1 MIEKGNRFIIFLTLW
16 SLSHAAYTSRMAPI
30 SRFRAP
36 SAFRP
41 GVVLQR
47 APYPP
52 RLMPVHRAPFV
63 VYRNMPHRYSIK
75 PMSPVVTRNV
85 FSMPWKTTARIP
97 VPVTPEYDYAR
108 AASQP
113 VIRTDGAIHTIPAP
127 NLSLAEKPIVVADV
141 GNIDGSD
148 SHFAPEAVKPT
159 YEVTENNGETQTVKL
174 QTKVDVPAGFTKANS
189 DPSFDVNAHNDGTP
203 QFNPEYV
210 QVQTPAIA
218 PQEFSVQRFNGLPT
232 HQDLIQSGA
241 EGLIIPPD
249 SFYQSDPLFLEKL
262 QNQLLQKYPAV
273 EFIPYTPT
281 QIPSQIQ
288 QFQPTPF
295 YFNNDH
301 LIKQQPMS
309 FILNDNRNIVQRQ
322 TQEGTVENLN
332 PQTFTAN
339 NVTDIITASPEIS
352 TTSAAEITTV
362 NIMEAQNKT
371 NTAKVEENKPEDN
384 RTNPIYYTQL
394 GPNMSNITPIGFH
407 TAVNNNINTSLE
419 QPKATIEKSEV
430 KTENTSPSTTP
441 SVDTINYLDTKKPES
456 NEISKDYNNFVASF
470 EKPAESVN
478 IAYSILRSSDKE
490 SQPPKENGSVLAGQ
504 EFSKTAEVTEA
515 SIKEDK
521 VYNKERSR
529 SSRQPEQVVTEKRS
543 TDTGS
548 KVVKAKI
555 PPKTKLTF
563 DDRTGEPVLRVYAS
577 YLDSPARKE
586 AIATK
591 LTNLKHLREAITK
604 RQEHV
609 EKVDAA
615 TVNDLAMDVNQFGMK
630 IKAKNTDSVHI
641 LDEYNK

>member
-1 MIEKGNRFIIFLTLW
+1 MDKFIIFLTLW
-16 SLSHAAYTSRMAPI
+16 SLSHAAYTSRMSSI
-30 SRFRAP
+30 SRFRTP

-85 FSMPWKTTARIP
+85 FGMPWKTTARIP

-108 AASQP
+108 AASQT

-141 GNIDGSD
+141 GNIEGSD
-148 SHFAPEAVKPT
+148 SHVASEVVKPT

-189 DPSFDVNAHNDGTP
+189 EPSFDVNSHNDATP

-210 QVQTPAIA
+210 QVQTPAIP
-218 PQEFSVQRFNGLPT
+218 PQEFSVQRFNGLPS

-249 SFYQSDPLFLEKL
+249 AFYQSDPLFLEKL

-281 QIPSQIQ
+281 QMPSQIQ

-301 LIKQQPMS
+301 VIRQQPMS
-309 FILNDNRNIVQRQ
+309 FIVNDNRNIVQRQ
-322 TQEGTVENLN
+322 TQEGTIENLH
-332 PQTFTAN
+332 PQTFTTN
-339 NVTDIITASPEIS
+339 NVTDIIPASPEIS
-352 TTSAAEITTV
+352 TMSAAEITTV
-362 NIMEAQNKT
+362 NIMETQNQT
-371 NTAKVEENKPEDN
+371 NTAKVEDTKSEDN

-394 GPNMSNITPIGFH
+394 GPNISSITPIGFH
-407 TAVNNNINTSLE
+407 TAVNNNINTAIE
-419 QPKATIEKSEV
+419 QPKATIENSEI
-430 KTENTSPSTTP
+430 KTENITTPSTTP
-441 SVDTINYLDTKKPES
+441 SVDTINYLDTQKPET
-456 NEISKDYNNFVASF
+456 NEISKDYNHFVASF

-490 SQPPKENGSVLAGQ
+490 SQNPKKNESTSAGQ
-504 EFSKTAEVTEA
+504 EFSKRAGEVTEA

-521 VYNKERSR
+521 VYTKERGR
-529 SSRQPEQVVTEKRS
+529 RQPEQVVTEKRS
-543 TDTGS
+543 ADTVS
-548 KVVKAKI
+548 KKVVKAKI
-555 PPKTKLTF
+555 PPKSKLTF

-577 YLDSPARKE
+577 YLDSPTRKE
-586 AIATK
+586 AITTK

>member
-1 MIEKGNRFIIFLTLW
+1 MDKLIIFLTLW
-16 SLSHAAYTSRMAPI
+16 SLSHAAYTSRMASI

-36 SAFRP
+36 TAFRP

-85 FSMPWKTTARIP
+85 FSMPWQTTARIP
-97 VPVTPEYDYAR
+97 VSVTPEYDYAR
-108 AASQP
+108 AASQT

-141 GNIDGSD
+141 GNIEGSD
-148 SHFAPEAVKPT
+148 LHIASEAVKPT
-159 YEVTENNGETQTVKL
+159 YEVTENNGETQPVKL
-174 QTKVDVPAGFTKANS
+174 QTKIDVPAGFTKANS
-189 DPSFDVNAHNDGTP
+189 EPSFDVNLHDATP

-218 PQEFSVQRFNGLPT
+218 PQEFSVQRFNGLPS

-249 SFYQSDPLFLEKL
+249 AFYQSDPLFLEKL

-273 EFIPYTPT
+273 QFIPYTPT
-281 QIPSQIQ
+281 QMPSQIQ

-301 LIKQQPMS
+301 VIRQQPMS
-309 FILNDNRNIVQRQ
+309 FIVNENRNIVQRQ
-322 TQEGTVENLN
+322 TQEGTVENLH
-332 PQTFTAN
+332 PQIFIAN
-339 NVTDIITASPEIS
+339 NVTEIITASPEIS
-352 TTSAAEITTV
+352 TMSAAEITTV
-362 NIMEAQNKT
+362 NIMETQNKT
-371 NTAKVEENKPEDN
+371 NTTKVEENKSEDN

-394 GPNMSNITPIGFH
+394 GPNISNITPIGFH
-407 TAVNNNINTSLE
+407 AAVNNNINTSLE
-419 QPKATIEKSEV
+419 QSKAAIEKSDII
-430 KTENTSPSTTP
+430 TENTTTPSTTP
-441 SVDTINYLDTKKPES
+441 SVDTINYLDTKKPET
-456 NEISKDYNNFVASF
+456 NEISKDYNNFIPSF

-478 IAYSILRSSDKE
+478 IAYSILRSSDKD
-490 SQPPKENGSVLAGQ
+490 SHNPKENGSASAGQ
-504 EFSKTAEVTEA
+504 EFSKTAGQVKEA
-515 SIKEDK
+515 RIKEDK
-521 VYNKERSR
+521 VSNTERSR
-529 SSRQPEQVVTEKRS
+529 SSRQPEQIVTEKRS
-543 TDTGS
+543 ADMGS
-548 KVVKAKI
+548 KKVVKAKI
-555 PPKTKLTF
+555 PPKSKLTF

-586 AIATK
+586 AITTK

-604 RQEHV
+604 RQEHI

-615 TVNDLAMDVNQFGMK
+615 TINDLAMDVNQFGMK
-630 IKAKNTDSVHI
+630 IKAKNTDSLHS